1 MKIDKLIQDNDTFS
15 EEDHFSTNASTPLR
29 KDAFKLSDDEKIVLI
44 QEHFKYILDTLGMD
58 LNDDSISGTPLRVA
72 KMYVKELFG
81 GLHPDK
87 KPKASIFKKSWMFT
101 KEGKYKGFPK
111 RTFGGDNYLG
121 GYSDH
126 LPSYIILVKKI

>member
-1 MKIDKLIQDNDTFS
+1 MKIEKLIPDNDTFS

-58 LNDDSISGTPLRVA
+58 LKDDSISGTPLRVA

-87 KPKASIFKKSWMFT
+87 KPKASTFKTWSAM
-101 KEGKYKGFPK
+101 
-111 RTFGGDNYLG
+111 R
-121 GYSDH
+121 
-126 LPSYIILVKKI
+126 I